1 GVTEGAGWLP
11 LLFGGG
17 SWYLQIPQLP
27 TTRAWDIL
35 EASET
40 TKTQKGEY
48 YTMANLIYTA
58 NSTAQ
63 TVPVGGTANLGSIKR
78 RTGCALSMS
87 GDTITMHKSGYYD
100 VYAGITTTP
109 NAAGTVT
116 ATLYQDGVPVP
127 GATASATVAA
137 TDTAVSLA
145 FTAVVRLCGECC
157 TSNLTVV

>member
-1 GVTEGAGWLP
+1 
-11 LLFGGG
+11 
-17 SWYLQIPQLP
+17 
-27 TTRAWDIL
+27 
-35 EASET
+35 
-40 TKTQKGEY
+40 
-48 YTMANLIYTA
+48 MANLIYTA

-63 TVPVGGTANLGSIKR
+63 TVPVGGTVNLGSIKR

-145 FTAVVRLCGECC
+145 FPAVVRLCGECC
-157 TSNLTVV
+157 TSNLTVVMSGVETVINNIGMKVIKD